1 MTTTIDY
8 HTLQE
13 KADWVR
19 RTTIRL
25 HGLAPETRIASSLSA
40 VELFVT
46 LQYGGIIAFDP
57 ANPAWEQ
64 RDRLVISKGHGS
76 VSYYPILADLGYFGP
91 EHLETICREGSFLGG
106 IPDTNIP
113 GYETINGS
121 LGYGIGVASG
131 IALGLRAKGVAS
143 HVFVVAGDGEL
154 YEGSMWEGIMF
165 AAHHRLANLTVIVDN
180 NRFCMLGR
188 CEEIVSMEPLEQRFA
203 AFGWETRRVD
213 GHSIPELHAA
223 LAGLKGRAP
232 DGPPAVLIADTVKG
246 KGVPCLES
254 DPLCHIRTLT
264 KEEVAQAIGGDR

>member
-1 MTTTIDY
+1 MKTTIDY

-19 RTTIRL
+19 KETIRL

-46 LQYGGIIAFDP
+46 LQYGGIMAFDP
-57 ANPAWEQ
+57 ASPAWEQ

-91 EHLETICREGSFLGG
+91 EQLETICREGSFLGG

-131 IALGLRAKGVAS
+131 MALGLRAKGLAS

-165 AAHHRLANLTVIVDN
+165 AAHHRLANLTVVVDN

-188 CEEIVSMEPLEQRFA
+188 CEEIVSMEPLERRFA

-213 GHSIPELHAA
+213 GHSIPELHAV
-223 LAGLKGRAP
+223 LAELKGRAP

-246 KGVPCLES
+246 KGVACLES

-264 KEEVAQAIGGDR
+264 REEVDQAIGGGQ